1 MGGQNEGGFSEEQ
14 LQMYK
19 DCFKLMDINK
29 DGQLDKN
36 DLRGA
41 FDNVGVLMSE
51 SELDGPLGEI
61 SGPCTYDNMVKMFQ
75 EKTAGE
81 GNDPDDLIVQAFKA
95 YDNEGKIDSK
105 MFEHARKTWGDKMTK
120 AEIDDIF
127 GELEIDED
135 YMIKTKDVI
144 GLFVSVKEEPKVEEP
159 APVEEVAEAEPEE
172 DADAKKKKKKKKKA
186 SKLASFLYSYVKTL
200 VAVEKTAIYEDS
212 TFHRKE
218 GQYEAADNYLPHPN
232 NIVRWCSTL
241 TDISFIMN
249 SQFTNK
255 VILLWGMHFMCEEAW
270 IGVLLLSII
279 N

>member
-1 MGGQNEGGFSEEQ
+1 MGPGKQLRMGKGQNEGGFSEEQ

-51 SELDGPLGEI
+51 SELDGLLGEI

-75 EKTAGE
+75 EKMAGD

-105 MFEHARKTWGDKMTK
+105 MFEHALKTWGDKMTK

-127 GELEIDED
+127 GEFEIDED

-144 GLFVSVKEEPKVEEP
+144 GLFSPSRRSPRLRSLPLLRKPPRKSLMRTQMPRRRRTPSKCHLLIAEVEIC
-159 APVEEVAEAEPEE
+159 
-172 DADAKKKKKKKKKA
+172 
-186 SKLASFLYSYVKTL
+186 SKHSF
-200 VAVEKTAIYEDS
+200 
-212 TFHRKE
+212 
-218 GQYEAADNYLPHPN
+218 YLRALK
-232 NIVRWCSTL
+232 IT
-241 TDISFIMN
+241 
-249 SQFTNK
+249 
-255 VILLWGMHFMCEEAW
+255 VI
-270 IGVLLLSII
+270 
-279 N
+279 

>member
-1 MGGQNEGGFSEEQ
+1 MGSHILRLMDDTAARMGKGQNEGGFSEEQ

-51 SELDGPLGEI
+51 SELDGLLGEI

-75 EKTAGE
+75 EKMAGV

-105 MFEHARKTWGDKMTK
+105 MFEHALKTWGDKMTK
-120 AEIDDIF
+120 AEIEDIF
-127 GELEIDED
+127 GEFEIDED

-144 GLFVSVKEEPKVEEP
+144 SLFVAVKEEEKKEEEAPAP
-159 APVEEVAEAEPEE
+159 APVVVEEAPPEE
-172 DADAKKKKKKKKKA
+172 EEADAKKKKKKKKKA
-186 SKLASFLYSYVKTL
+186 AK
-200 VAVEKTAIYEDS
+200 
-212 TFHRKE
+212 
-218 GQYEAADNYLPHPN
+218 
-232 NIVRWCSTL
+232 
-241 TDISFIMN
+241 
-249 SQFTNK
+249 
-255 VILLWGMHFMCEEAW
+255 
-270 IGVLLLSII
+270 
-279 N
+279 